1 MRHDLSGWIVDDQT
15 ADKERIGEC
24 WYHINRWKTMNMH
37 VFLCFTEICIPFL
50 VLEGL
55 HPRVYILIKWIRLY
69 RRMKRERIEIG
80 EYRFWVSHLL
90 CSVCLSC
97 AEYTHIVYVYVR
109 LFARI
114 IFFSWLHHAWSLSI
128 WCATKPCPYRVRS
141 SIVCHPPS
149 SYNGLHR
156 RIHILV
162 LVSSIRFRHE
172 TNTNRSSL
180 HF

>member
-1 MRHDLSGWIVDDQT
+1 
-15 ADKERIGEC
+15 
-24 WYHINRWKTMNMH
+24 MNMP

-97 AEYTHIVYVYVR
+97 AEYTHIVYVYM
-109 LFARI
+109 
-114 IFFSWLHHAWSLSI
+114 FFSLHVSSSSRGCITHGHY
-128 WCATKPCPYRVRS
+128 PFDVRRNLHS
-141 SIVCHPPS
+141 SMSVSCKILHRIGVIIPPS
-149 SYNGLHR
+149 SYNLHR
-156 RIHILV
+156 RIHI

-180 HF
+180 HLGLAILHTSL

>member
-1 MRHDLSGWIVDDQT
+1 
-15 ADKERIGEC
+15 
-24 WYHINRWKTMNMH
+24 MNMH

-55 HPRVYILIKWIRLY
+55 HPSRSVCILIKWIRLY
-69 RRMKRERIEIG
+69 RRMKRERTEIG
-80 EYRFWVSHLL
+80 EYRFWVSHLFLL
-90 CSVCLSC
+90 CSVCLSF
-97 AEYTHIVYVYVR
+97 AEYSHCMYMFVSLHVSSSSRGCITHGHYPFDVR
-109 LFARI
+109 RNFHSSMSVSCKI
-114 IFFSWLHHAWSLSI
+114 LH
-128 WCATKPCPYRVRS
+128 RR
-141 SIVCHPPS
+141 CHHPS
-149 SYNGLHR
+149 SYNLHR